1 MGSTTG
7 LRPKS
12 LKDKSV
18 IAYSKAKSEG
28 RGFDSLPKGGSVMA
42 TRVYNK
48 KKSKEIN
55 VQQLIDEDKTYSL
68 GKPSLLGA

>member
-1 MGSTTG
+1 MGSPSG

-18 IAYSKAKSEG
+18 IAYAKAKSEG
-28 RGFDSLPKGGSVMA
+28 RGFDSLPKGG
-42 TRVYNK
+42 VYK
-48 KKSKEIN
+48 KKRSKEIN
-55 VQQLIDEDKTYSL
+55 VQDLMEQDKEYSL